1 MTNSKKKAELQR
13 DIRSAK
19 SGDFDSALKLINYY
33 SDDKFIEA
41 NKEESKRYEKIAFD
55 LFSNQNIRINEVTLD
70 NFRAFDD
77 FKLNLPNG
85 NLTVIIG
92 NNGAGKT
99 TILDSIAMSMS
110 WLHNR
115 INKNGGNGDLID
127 NLDVK
132 LGVNAAYS
140 SIVSKFK
147 LNKSVSFD
155 MELAIPVKGS
165 GAKKNNIIADVTKI
179 GNFYKKSN
187 EINKEFN
194 FPLLAYYTVDR
205 SNAVSRKDVGAY
217 DETSDISELD
227 KFDGYH
233 NSLNGKADFQS
244 FFRWYKRLDDISS
257 RRKNIKSESKK
268 NADFKKQLESMA
280 EHDESARVLLNNLIN
295 KENTEAK
302 EVETVASD
310 FDVERIRKL
319 INEVIGYFMK
329 GYGNLEIQVEPYLG
343 ITVEKNGEQLNVL
356 QLSQGE
362 KSLLALVVDIARRLI
377 ILNPSLDNPLAGSGI
392 VLIDE
397 YDMHVHPSWQRTLI
411 SGLPKAFKNCQFII
425 TTHSPQMLGEI
436 EPSQIVLLKSDNKN
450 NITYSHPAQ
459 SYGLTSNQI
468 LDYLMTPEEE
478 NTQIIRNEYVGNK
491 IKEIQA
497 LIDKEYLPQ
506 ALDEIEKLETKLNGT
521 IPELVSARTD
531 IDLFG
536 WDE

>member
-1 MTNSKKKAELQR
+1 
-13 DIRSAK
+13 
-19 SGDFDSALKLINYY
+19 
-33 SDDKFIEA
+33 
-41 NKEESKRYEKIAFD
+41 
-55 LFSNQNIRINEVTLD
+55 
-70 NFRAFDD
+70 
-77 FKLNLPNG
+77 
-85 NLTVIIG
+85 
-92 NNGAGKT
+92 
-99 TILDSIAMSMS
+99 
-110 WLHNR
+110 
-115 INKNGGNGDLID
+115 
-127 NLDVK
+127 
-132 LGVNAAYS
+132 
-140 SIVSKFK
+140 
-147 LNKSVSFD
+147 
-155 MELAIPVKGS
+155 
-165 GAKKNNIIADVTKI
+165 
-179 GNFYKKSN
+179 
-187 EINKEFN
+187 
-194 FPLLAYYTVDR
+194 
-205 SNAVSRKDVGAY
+205 VGAY

-257 RRKNIKSESKK
+257 RRRNIKSESKK

-280 EHDESARVLLNNLIN
+280 EHDESARILLNNLIN
-295 KENTEAK
+295 KENTEAE
-302 EVETVASD
+302 EVEAVASA

-319 INEVIGYFMK
+319 INEVIGHFMK

-343 ITVEKNGEQLNVL
+343 ITVEKNGEKLNVL

-377 ILNPSLDNPLAGSGI
+377 VLNPSLDNPLAGSGI

-436 EPSQIVLLKSDNKN
+436 EPSQIVILKSDNKN

-478 NTQIIRNEYVGNK
+478 NIQIIRNEYVGSK

-497 LIDKEYLPQ
+497 LIDKEDLPQ
-506 ALDEIEKLETKLNGT
+506 ALDEIEKLEKKLNGT
-521 IPELVSARTD
+521 IPELISARTD